1 MTDPTAG
8 SQPDESTQL
17 QIQVKTVAPG
27 FGVLEWSTATSLDVL
42 AEAISTVSDDAI
54 MGQGFRR
61 LEVSLPASDRL
72 GRRAVQRAGFRLEG
86 VRRLAYPT
94 GQDETGAEQFEDVA
108 LYARLVSDVVHGGA
122 AFSSVMNS
130 VLPRKRLIAHVIM
143 RDDHDRF
150 VLCETTFKPDWEL
163 PGGIVE
169 PDESAR
175 AGAIRE
181 VREELGIDLAPGP
194 VLVADWLPPYL
205 GWEDA
210 VELIFD
216 GGRVAEAE
224 VAAYDLDQHE
234 IRRARLVTLAEAEAL
249 VTPLSHRR
257 LSAALALP
265 PGGFAYLED
274 GRRV

>member
-1 MTDPTAG
+1 MSEPDAPSDP
-8 SQPDESTQL
+8 SQPSQF

-27 FGVLEWSTATSLDVL
+27 LGVLEWSTATSMDVL
-42 AEAISTVSDDAI
+42 AEAVSAVSDDAI

-72 GRRAVQRAGFRLEG
+72 GRRAAQRAGFRLEG
-86 VRRLAYPT
+86 VRRQAYPL
-94 GQDETGAEQFEDVA
+94 GQDADGATIFDDVA
-108 LYARLVSDVVHGGA
+108 LYSRLVSDVVHGGG
-122 AFSSVMNS
+122 AFSAVMNS

-143 RDDHDRF
+143 RADHDRLL
-150 VLCETTFKPDWEL
+150 LCETTFKPDWEL

-169 PDESAR
+169 PGESAR

-181 VREELGIDLAPGP
+181 VREELGIDLVPGP

-205 GWEDA
+205 GWDDA

-216 GGRVAEAE
+216 GGLVSQADVDR
-224 VAAYDLDQHE
+224 YTLDGHE
-234 IRRARLVTLAEAEAL
+234 IRSTRLVTLAEAADL

-257 LSAALALP
+257 LSVALSLA
-265 PGGFAYLED
+265 PGEFAYLED
-274 GRRV
+274 GRRI

>member
-1 MTDPTAG
+1 MTD
-8 SQPDESTQL
+8 QPEPADSADSTQL
-17 QIQVKTVAPG
+17 QIQLKTLAPG
-27 FGVLEWSTATSLDVL
+27 VGVLEWSTAIAADVL
-42 AEAISTVSDDAI
+42 AQAVSAVSDDAI

-61 LEVSLPASDRL
+61 LEVSLPTTDRL

-86 VRRLAYPT
+86 VRRQAFVV
-94 GQDETGAEQFEDVA
+94 GQDASGQDHYCDVA
-108 LYARLVSDVVHGGA
+108 LYARLVSDVVHGGS
-122 AFSSVMNS
+122 AFSGVMNS

-143 RDDHDRF
+143 RDEQDRF

-169 PDESAR
+169 PGEPAR
-175 AGAIRE
+175 QGAIRE
-181 VREELGIDLAPGP
+181 VQEELGVDLVPGP

-210 VELIFD
+210 LELIFD
-216 GGRVAEAE
+216 GGRISE
-224 VAAYDLDQHE
+224 DDLDRFTLDQHE
-234 IRRARLVTLAEAEAL
+234 IRAARLVTLAEAEPL

-257 LSAALALP
+257 LTVALSLA
-265 PGGFAYLED
+265 PGEFAYLED